1 MEKRRDDRRSDRQT
15 MYMKRAHKKKDERLT
30 AAGFTIFWWIVG
42 GRIGGKGSGHGCG
55 GRGGGV
61 LVGVTLEGGK
71 G

>member
-1 MEKRRDDRRSDRQT
+1 